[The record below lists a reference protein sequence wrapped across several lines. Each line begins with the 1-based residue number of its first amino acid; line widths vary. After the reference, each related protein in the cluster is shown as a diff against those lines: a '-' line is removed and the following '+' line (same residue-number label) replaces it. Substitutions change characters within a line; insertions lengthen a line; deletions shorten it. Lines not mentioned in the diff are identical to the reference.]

1 MGQDIRQPRSV
12 SHDHRFSAKATNAA
26 EISQL
31 TFTCGHVRRTARAFE
46 AAATASYSRMSQRG
60 KVADWP
66 AAGVPARH
74 PVTTVTWVDRSD
86 SV

>member
-1 MGQDIRQPRSV
+1 MIIVSRQT
-12 SHDHRFSAKATNAA
+12 AANAA
-26 EISQL
+26 EMSQL
-31 TFTCGHVRRTARAFE
+31 ISLVAACGETAGAFE